1 MPSRFLLRAPFEPAG
16 DQPKAIEQLV
26 DGLRSGLK
34 EQVLMGVTGSGKT
47 NVMSWVIEQIERPIL
62 VLSPNKTLAAQLWAE
77 FRRLFPEN
85 AVEYFVS
92 YYDYYQPEAYIAR
105 SDTYIEKDSSR
116 NEEIDRMRHSATTA
130 LMTRRDVIVVASVSC
145 IYGIGSVEDYIG
157 ESLEL
162 EKGQSIRREILLR
175 KLTELLYERNDY
187 DLGRLRFRVRGD
199 IVDVVPASEERVY
212 RVEFFGDEIERIQEL
227 DGVTGEI
234 LGSRDELKIF
244 PASHYITPREKLNLA
259 LRDIEVELDERTR
272 WFDEHGRLLEA
283 QRLRQRTMFD
293 LEMLRETGTCA
304 GVENYSR
311 HLTRRQPG
319 DAPYTLLDFL
329 PDDALVFVDES
340 HVGVPQIGGMLGGDR
355 SRKAALVEYG
365 FRLPSA
371 FDNRPLSFEEWE
383 ERAQNVIY
391 VTATPGPYETRRA
404 QRTAEMVVRPTGL
417 VDPTVE
423 VRPTEGQIDD
433 LLAEVKKRTELGQRS
448 LVTTLTKRFA
458 EDLADY
464 LREFGVKVRY
474 LHSELDAMQRIEVL
488 TALRS
493 GEVDVVVGINLLREG
508 LDLPEVAF
516 IGILD
521 ADKEGYLRAYRSF
534 IQIIGRAARN
544 VEGHVVMYADSITD
558 SMRQALDETERRRN
572 RQIAYNA
579 EHGITPESVKKA
591 IYALEINENDLQA
604 DAIEIMAGAGVPRED
619 LLAIVRD
626 LEKEMRRLSKELQ
639 FEDAA
644 RVRDRIIKLRRRLS
658 GEDVSTEKEN
668 DADVAKRFRGAT
680 KRVERAGRIR
690 HSAED
695 RARDG
700 MERLACH
707 DDGSHGSAQTRR
719 EVFLP
724 AEQRCDGRRV
734 QLVGVAVEL
743 EHEMLL
749 GREIVVGA
757 AERNAGAVRDGAHR
771 GRLVTALLEQ
781 VEGGAQDDRPRRF
794 TAFGLRGF
802 DRQSNLGSR
811 CGLVRVVVGRHDDFL
826 AKRPANH
833 VEDEQVEEM
842 HRAEHEQRDAQ
853 PARRLLDHVRRGGGG
868 PARVDEKRHSAEVDQ
883 VEADDEQVVDRVG
896 EAFLFE
902 DGHQEGAAAAVE
914 GTADPDRDHR
924 AGDDVDEVVDKSEI
938 HVYHPSPIDLNM
950 FKLEPN

>member
-1 MPSRFLLRAPFEPAG
+1 MPSRFRVDAPFKPAG
-16 DQPKAIEQLV
+16 DQPVAIGQLV
-26 DGLRSGLK
+26 EGVTSGLSQ
-34 EQVLMGVTGSGKT
+34 QVLLGVTGSGKT
-47 NVMSWVIEQIERPIL
+47 NVMAWAVEQLQRPVL
-62 VLSPNKTLAAQLWAE
+62 VLSPNKTLAAQLCAE
-77 FRRLFPEN
+77 FRRLLPDN

-105 SDTYIEKDSSR
+105 TDTYIEKDSSR
-116 NEEIDRMRHSATTA
+116 NDEIDRMRHSATSS
-130 LMTRRDVIVVASVSC
+130 LITRRDVLVVASVSC
-145 IYGIGSVEDYIG
+145 IYGIGSVEDYMG
-157 ESLEL
+157 ESLMIA
-162 EKGQSIRREILLR
+162 KGQSIRREVFLR
-175 KLTELLYERNDY
+175 KLTEMLYERNAY
-187 DLGRLRFRVRGD
+187 DPARLRFRVRGD
-199 IVDVVPASEERVY
+199 VVDLVPANEERVY
-212 RVEFFGDEIERIQEL
+212 RVEFFGDEVEPIQEL
-227 DGVTGEI
+227 HAITGEI
-234 LGSRDELKIF
+234 LGTKGEFTVF
-244 PASHYITPREKLNLA
+244 PASHYVTPADKLRLA
-259 LRDIEVELDERTR
+259 MTDIESERAERCMWTE
-272 WFDEHGRLLEA
+272 EHGRLLDA
-283 QRLRQRTMFD
+283 QRLRQRTNFD

-304 GVENYSR
+304 GIENYSR

-319 DAPYTLLDFL
+319 EAPYTLMDFL
-329 PDDALVFVDES
+329 PADTVIFVDES
-340 HVGVPQIGGMLGGDR
+340 HVAVPQIGGMLGGDR

-464 LREFGVKVRY
+464 LREYGVKVRY

-488 TALRS
+488 TALRT

-544 VEGHVVMYADSITD
+544 IEGHVVMYADSVTD
-558 SMRQALDETERRRN
+558 SMRQALDETERRRT
-572 RQIAYNA
+572 RQTVYNA

-591 IYALEINENDLQA
+591 IYALEINENDIQA

-668 DADVAKRFRGAT
+668 DADIAMAIAAAPKQKTMVRNWRK
-680 KRVERAGRIR
+680 
-690 HSAED
+690 
-695 RARDG
+695 
-700 MERLACH
+700 
-707 DDGSHGSAQTRR
+707 TRR
-719 EVFLP
+719 
-724 AEQRCDGRRV
+724 
-734 QLVGVAVEL
+734 
-743 EHEMLL
+743 
-749 GREIVVGA
+749 
-757 AERNAGAVRDGAHR
+757 
-771 GRLVTALLEQ
+771 
-781 VEGGAQDDRPRRF
+781 
-794 TAFGLRGF
+794 
-802 DRQSNLGSR
+802 
-811 CGLVRVVVGRHDDFL
+811 
-826 AKRPANH
+826 
-833 VEDEQVEEM
+833 
-842 HRAEHEQRDAQ
+842 
-853 PARRLLDHVRRGGGG
+853 G
-868 PARVDEKRHSAEVDQ
+868 P
-883 VEADDEQVVDRVG
+883 
-896 EAFLFE
+896 
-902 DGHQEGAAAAVE
+902 
-914 GTADPDRDHR
+914 
-924 AGDDVDEVVDKSEI
+924 
-938 HVYHPSPIDLNM
+938 
-950 FKLEPN
+950 